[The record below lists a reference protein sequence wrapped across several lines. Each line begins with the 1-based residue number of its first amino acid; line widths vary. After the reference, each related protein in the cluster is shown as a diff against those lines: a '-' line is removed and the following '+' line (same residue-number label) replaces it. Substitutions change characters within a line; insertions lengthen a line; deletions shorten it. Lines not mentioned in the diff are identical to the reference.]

1 MWKTKRRADE
11 GFAILNRIF
20 FFYGQAVRRPGGLGG
35 SDVADDG
42 QAFGRPFGENFEFTS
57 RIQSGWLQL
66 LPRPN
71 QRRSGRNLRYSDL
84 AEDDSET
91 TIQRSTVRVR
101 FSMLES
107 CVDDVRKVVWRLSR
121 RQWYPVGSLPTPS
134 PRRPVFPKGDISDI
148 SC

>member
-1 MWKTKRRADE
+1 MWKTKRHADE
-11 GFAILNRIF
+11 GFSILNPILIF
-20 FFYGQAVRRPGGLGG
+20 TARQCDALAVSVDQIWRSTARQSEGLL
-35 SDVADDG
+35 VKILNTA
-42 QAFGRPFGENFEFTS
+42 S

-71 QRRSGRNLRYSDL
+71 QRRPGRNLRYSCL

-134 PRRPVFPKGDISDI
+134 PRRQVFPKISQSDI